1 MTPSRSGRADTH
13 RHLRGPDK
21 PEEDITVT
29 VPEENRPK
37 TTATDKAMESKDADR
52 EERQPGATGS
62 SMREAMEEAGIRKD
76 ACEK

>member
-1 MTPSRSGRADTH
+1 
-13 RHLRGPDK
+13 
-21 PEEDITVT
+21 VT

-37 TTATDKAMESKDADR
+37 TTATDKVVESKDTGR
-52 EERQPGATGS
+52 ESRQPGATGR